1 MNLYDHSTYVF
12 RPDEERFSI
21 GTEPYLEYCSAL
33 IGLKAWLRLT
43 GGIVGIHDWVQILTE
58 KCTNQMKNLG
68 IFEIYRNETS
78 HTYGPI
84 IAFNVKRR
92 DGSYYRPGD
101 IFRLLE
107 ANKIII
113 RSGCFCNLGGCMTA
127 LKMHEEDLKYSF
139 ENGHSCGDEIDLGE
153 FKNDTLDGISYYRI
167 WLTIST
173 SA

>member
-1 MNLYDHSTYVF
+1 
-12 RPDEERFSI
+12 
-21 GTEPYLEYCSAL
+21 
-33 IGLKAWLRLT
+33 
-43 GGIVGIHDWVQILTE
+43 
-58 KCTNQMKNLG
+58 MKSFG
-68 IFEIYRNETS
+68 IFEIYRNETLYS
-78 HTYGPI
+78 YGPI

-113 RSGCFCNLGGCMTA
+113 RSGCFCNLGGCMSA

-153 FKNDTLDGISYYRI
+153 FENYILNLAEISPLAI
-167 WLTIST
+167 LKSLSAWWLGDAIIR
-173 SA
+173 

>member
-1 MNLYDHSTYVF
+1 MIYVF

-33 IGLKAWLRLT
+33 IGLKTWLRLA
-43 GGIVGIHDWVQILTE
+43 GGIVAVHNWVQLLTE
-58 KCTNQMKNLG
+58 KCINHMKSFG
-68 IFEIYRNETS
+68 IFEVYRNETLHS
-78 HTYGPI
+78 YGPI

-113 RSGCFCNLGGCMTA
+113 RSGCFCNLGGCMSA
-127 LKMHEEDLKYSF
+127 LKMNEEDLKYSF
-139 ENGHSCGDEIDLGE
+139 ENGHSCGDEIDLGKL
-153 FKNDTLDGISYYRI
+153 KNDLKPNRRHQAY
-167 WLTIST
+167 TISLT
-173 SA
+173 DY